1 MWKLLNLC
9 ICAIVLTSTLG
20 MPANMSNTEGDEMK
34 SYIIVIKDDSVM
46 AAEELKPSC
55 EMFLEGAKNLGL
67 SKRRGIM
74 PKVTNYTN
82 IGIGFAAEMNEV
94 ALKMVREIDSSV
106 CFVQH
111 VRMFYIII
119 ELLH

>member
-1 MWKLLNLC
+1 
-9 ICAIVLTSTLG
+9 
-20 MPANMSNTEGDEMK
+20 MK
-34 SYIIVIKDDSVM
+34 RYIIVVKDDSVM

-74 PKVTNYTN
+74 PKVTDYTN

-94 ALKMVREIDSSV
+94 ALEMVREIDSSV